1 MNVLQRAS
9 SIRGV
14 RELSNDD
21 VRRLESE
28 WNMVFTRLGVI
39 QGQLKSRK
47 RELLGQTALVYLCRA
62 HIFRDGTP
70 PLIDP

>member
-28 WNMVFTRLGVI
+28 WNMVFTRLGVV
-39 QGQLKSRK
+39 QGLLKSRK
-47 RELLGQTALVYLCRA
+47 KELLGQTALAYYAGR
-62 HIFRDGTP
+62 IFGGTARRR
-70 PLIDP
+70 

>member
-28 WNMVFTRLGVI
+28 WNMVFTRLGVV
-39 QGQLKSRK
+39 QGLLKSRK
-47 RELLGQTALVYLCRA
+47 KELLGQTALVYNAGR
-62 HIFRDGTP
+62 IFGGTARRR
-70 PLIDP
+70 

>member
-21 VRRLESE
+21 VRRLEFE
-28 WNMVFTRLGVI
+28 WNMVFTRLGVV
-39 QGQLKSRK
+39 QGLLKSRK
-47 RELLGQTALVYLCRA
+47 KELLGQTALVYYAGR
-62 HIFRDGTP
+62 IFGGTARRR
-70 PLIDP
+70 